1 MAAEPATG
9 FPDGPFVA
17 AMKQAQH
24 EALVE
29 SALTNSVVISLL
41 KLLHDLKDNV
51 FEGMVSRLR

>member
-1 MAAEPATG
+1 
-9 FPDGPFVA
+9 
-17 AMKQAQH
+17 MKQAQH